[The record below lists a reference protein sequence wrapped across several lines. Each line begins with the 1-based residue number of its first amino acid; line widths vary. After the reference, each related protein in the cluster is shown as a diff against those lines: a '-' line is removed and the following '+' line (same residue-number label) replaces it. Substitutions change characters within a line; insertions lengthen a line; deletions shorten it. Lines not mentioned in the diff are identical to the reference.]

1 MALHSVVAPKID
13 IVNKDS
19 PIVSLTLINQKTIT
33 LTTNH
38 TQAAILFDHYFT
50 SLEPSLYTFRNIHL
64 GAEGRLG
71 IRGKNRCWSTG
82 RRLERTER
90 HLFGSPPPGSGCSS

>member
-38 TQAAILFDHYFT
+38 TQAAILFDHYEPRAQSIHFQEY
-50 SLEPSLYTFRNIHL
+50 SL
-64 GAEGRLG
+64 GR
-71 IRGKNRCWSTG
+71 KTG
-82 RRLERTER
+82 D
-90 HLFGSPPPGSGCSS
+90 